1 VREGNSHPT
10 QPSRRSAVVRGKAVR
25 GRSEYR
31 GPNADHQV
39 QRARFKG
46 SAPWSGRTT
55 RPQAKQLMLL
65 GR

>member
-1 VREGNSHPT
+1 VCDWHSPPT
-10 QPSRRSAVVRGKAVR
+10 QTRRGSAVR
-25 GRSEYR
+25 GRSKYR
-31 GPNADHQV
+31 RPNADHKA

-46 SAPWSGRTT
+46 SAPWSGRKT